1 VTRASEATGGGAVQI
16 YSTCPQS
23 KDVPAGEYARA
34 VADTARWSE
43 AAGCTGMLVYTD
55 NGIADPWLVS
65 QQVITATER
74 LAPLV
79 AVQPVYM
86 HPFTAASMVSSL
98 AYLHGRSVHLNMLA
112 GGFRNDLLALGDPT
126 EHDDR
131 YARTTEY
138 TQILMGLLRGETVTR
153 EGRWH
158 QVHNLRLAPV
168 LPADLM
174 PEVLISGSSPAG
186 RAAAADIGAVPIRYP
201 EPLGQESADAPAG
214 GGVRVGIVARE
225 DTAEAWK
232 VAEERFPTDRK
243 GQIAHSMAMKASDSQ
258 WHRQL
263 SAAAQAQ
270 EVVDDG
276 SGEPDP
282 FWLGPF
288 QNYQTFCPYLVGS
301 YDRVAAAITHY
312 LAQGTRV
319 FVLDIPP
326 SLEEL
331 EHIGEVFRRAG
342 VAA

>member
-1 VTRASEATGGGAVQI
+1 VTRASEATGGAAVQI

-138 TQILMGLLRGETVTR
+138 TQILMGLLRGESVTR

-158 QVHNLRLAPV
+158 QVHNLKLAPV
-168 LPADLM
+168 LPADLV

-201 EPLGQESADAPAG
+201 EPLGQETSDAPAG

-243 GQIAHSMAMKASDSQ
+243 GQIAHSMAMTASDSH
-258 WHRQL
+258 WHEQL
-263 SAAAQAQ
+263 SAAAKAQ
-270 EVVDDG
+270 PVVDG
-276 SGEPDP
+276 GEPDP

-301 YDRVAAAITHY
+301 YDRVASAITHY

-326 SLEEL
+326 SLDEL

-342 VAA
+342 VTG